1 MPKGRNTIKNGC
13 LRLGVFDLGLNQSIQ
28 QVNEEISTATS
39 APAAAAQPPVKE
51 QSRTD
56 QKAAHQ

>member
-1 MPKGRNTIKNGC
+1 VLIK
-13 LRLGVFDLGLNQSIQ
+13 DLNKSIEQ
-28 QVNEEISTATS
+28 AIKKILTATS

-56 QKAAHQ
+56 LKAAHQ